1 MMKTK
6 EIKSLSKDQLIQK
19 IASEKELVAKLKFAN
34 AISPI
39 EDPMRIRHSRR
50 LIAKLLTELSAKS

>member
-1 MMKTK
+1 MKTK
-6 EIKSLSKDQLIQK
+6 EIKALSKEQLLQK
-19 IASEKELVAKLKFAN
+19 ITSEKELVAKLKFAN